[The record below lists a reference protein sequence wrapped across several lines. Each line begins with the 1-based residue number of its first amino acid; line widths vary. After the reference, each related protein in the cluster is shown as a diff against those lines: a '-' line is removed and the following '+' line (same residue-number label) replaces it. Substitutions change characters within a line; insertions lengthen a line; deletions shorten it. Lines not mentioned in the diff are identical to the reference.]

1 MVVNALGAQ
10 KGESAATQRNNLL
23 DSAGRPFYR
32 DPMRLEV
39 LHGRTSG
46 APDVRPRS
54 KALVQ
59 VIRHWQFYLLVAPAL
74 AYIIIFKY
82 VPMVGAQIAFRDY
95 SVVLGMWKSPWVGL
109 REFNRFFQSPSFWR
123 LIRNTLSISVWGLTL
138 GFPAPIILALALNS
152 VKSHSFKRTVQMV
165 TYAPHFIS
173 TVVMSAMIII
183 FLNPRIG
190 FIGKGFDF
198 ITGKMTDFMGIAN
211 AFKFV
216 YVFSD
221 IWQHAGYGAIIYMAA
236 LSGISPALYEAARID
251 GASRLQK
258 IRHIDFPGILPTVTI
273 LLILQAGEIM
283 NVGFEKVYL
292 LQHPL
297 NLPASE
303 IIATYVYKIG
313 IINASFSFGSAV
325 GLFNSVINFALL
337 ISVNWV
343 ARRLTEHSLW

>member
-1 MVVNALGAQ
+1 MSNIN
-10 KGESAATQRNNLL
+10 T
-23 DSAGRPFYR
+23 
-32 DPMRLEV
+32 LEQ
-39 LHGRTSG
+39 LTIERGKSR
-46 APDVRPRS
+46 RS
-54 KALVQ
+54 YDGLTRAKKL
-59 VIRHWQFYLLVAPAL
+59 IRKHWQFYLFIAPAV
-74 AYIIIFKY
+74 AYILIFKY

-95 SVVLGMWKSPWVGL
+95 SPTRGIWGSEWVGF
-109 REFNRFFQSPSFWR
+109 REFARFINSPNFWI
-123 LIRNTLSISVWGLTL
+123 LIRNTVSISVLFLTI
-138 GFPAPIILALALNS
+138 GFISPITLALALNE
-152 VKSHSFKRTVQMV
+152 VRTGIFKKTVQMV

-190 FIGKGFDF
+190 FIGKGLDM
-198 ITGKMTDFMGIAN
+198 ITGKMTDFMGVAG

-236 LSGISPALYEAARID
+236 LSGISPTLYEAARID

-292 LQHPL
+292 LQNAL

-313 IINASFSFGSAV
+313 IINASFSFGAAV
-325 GLFNSVINFALL
+325 GLFNSVSITA
-337 ISVNWV
+337 
-343 ARRLTEHSLW
+343 ARPAK

>member
-1 MVVNALGAQ
+1 MSNINTYEQLTVEQDKL
-10 KGESAATQRNNLL
+10 KTSR
-23 DSAGRPFYR
+23 AGWARAKK
-32 DPMRLEV
+32 LIV
-39 LHGRTSG
+39 
-46 APDVRPRS
+46 
-54 KALVQ
+54 K
-59 VIRHWQFYLLVAPAL
+59 HWQFYLFVAPAA

-95 SVVLGMWKSPWVGL
+95 SPTLGIWGSDWVGF
-109 REFNRFFQSPSFWR
+109 REFARFINSPNFWI
-123 LIRNTLSISVWGLTL
+123 LIRNTLSISVLFLTI
-138 GFPAPIILALALNS
+138 GFISPITLALALNE
-152 VKSHSFKRTVQMV
+152 VRTGMFKKTVQMV

-190 FIGKGFDF
+190 FIGKGVDLL
-198 ITGKMTDFMGIAN
+198 TGKMTDFMGISE

-236 LSGISPALYEAARID
+236 LSGISPTLYEAAKID

-258 IRHIDFPGILPTVTI
+258 IIHIDFPGILPTVTI

-292 LQHPL
+292 LQNPL

-313 IINASFSFGSAV
+313 IINASFSFGAAV
-325 GLFNSVINFALL
+325 GLFNSAINFALL
-337 ISVNWV
+337 IIVNTI
-343 ARRLTEHSLW
+343 ARKVTEHSLW

>member
-1 MVVNALGAQ
+1 MANSNTFEQ
-10 KGESAATQRNNLL
+10 EKTR
-23 DSAGRPFYR
+23 
-32 DPMRLEV
+32 RLRGGMARAKK
-39 LHGRTSG
+39 L
-46 APDVRPRS
+46 
-54 KALVQ
+54 
-59 VIRHWQFYLLVAPAL
+59 IRKHWQFYLFIAPAV
-74 AYIIIFKY
+74 AYILIFKY

-95 SVVLGMWKSPWVGL
+95 SPTQGIWGSEWVGL
-109 REFNRFFQSPSFWR
+109 REFSRFINSPNFWI
-123 LIRNTLSISVWGLTL
+123 LIRNTLSISVLFLTI
-138 GFPAPIILALALNS
+138 GFISPITLALALNE
-152 VKSHSFKRTVQMV
+152 VRTGAFKKTVQMV

-190 FIGKGFDF
+190 FIGKGVDVF
-198 ITGKMTDFMGIAN
+198 TGKMTDLMGISG
-211 AFKFV
+211 AFKYV

-221 IWQHAGYGAIIYMAA
+221 IWQHAGYAAIIYMAA
-236 LSGISPALYEAARID
+236 LSGISPALYEAAKID

-292 LQHPL
+292 LQNPL

-313 IINASFSFGSAV
+313 IINASFSFGAAV

-337 ISVNWV
+337 ITVNSV
-343 ARRLTEHSLW
+343 ARRVTEHSLW